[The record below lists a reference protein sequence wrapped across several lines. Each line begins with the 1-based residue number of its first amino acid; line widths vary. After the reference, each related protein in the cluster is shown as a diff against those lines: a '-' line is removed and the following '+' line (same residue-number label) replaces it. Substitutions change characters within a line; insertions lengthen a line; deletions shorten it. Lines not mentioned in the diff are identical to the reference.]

1 MMHLVSTLIYF
12 IVVLSVLV
20 VAHEWGH
27 YIVAKLFKMR
37 VEEFSLF
44 FGKRL
49 VRLGVR
55 HGTEYNIRAVPLGG
69 FVRIAGMDPSD
80 LFDAAPVLPSNDTPD
95 STPALHGLAEA
106 DLATLDKSQISQKVR
121 EAVIGAI
128 GEEHSLTP
136 TGRAEL
142 EALLLSPSLNEQEHR
157 YLQMV
162 LSAHPDPAG
171 YSQKPIWQR
180 ALVIFAGPFMSLFFG
195 FMLFCLLG
203 FTVGLPDSITRTNVI
218 ETVVANTP
226 AAQSGLKAGDKIVR
240 IDSTPIRN
248 GDQMVQII
256 RASVGKPLHLL
267 VQRGKELLPITV
279 TPKPQI
285 ITTEKGTKER
295 AGIIGVMV
303 EAEPKLKR
311 YPPLQAIVRG
321 TQITFLSIDMMLR
334 GIFSRDVREN
344 VGGPIAIASQIN
356 NAQQQGPA
364 YVALLAAELSM
375 SLGVVNL
382 FPIPILDGGHLL
394 LLGIEAARRRKL
406 TTKEMYQAQFVGLAI
421 IGIIFLLVMWND
433 ILRILPHGKQ

>member
-1 MMHLVSTLIYF
+1 MMHLISTLIYF

-20 VAHEWGH
+20 IAHEWGH

-80 LFDAAPVLPSNDTPD
+80 MFDAAPVLPLNNDPD
-95 STPALHGLAEA
+95 SAPALHGLSEA
-106 DLATLDKSQISQKVR
+106 ALATLDKSQISEKVR
-121 EAVIGAI
+121 EAVIHAI

-136 TGRAEL
+136 EGRAEL
-142 EALLLSPSLNEQEHR
+142 EVLLSSPTLNEQEQR
-157 YLQMV
+157 YLQMI
-162 LSAHPDPAG
+162 LAAQPDPTG

-203 FTVGLPDSITRTNVI
+203 FTVGLPDSITRTNVV
-218 ETVVANTP
+218 ETVVANTL
-226 AAQSGLKAGDKIVR
+226 AARSGLKAGDKIVQ
-240 IDSTPIRN
+240 IDSTPIHS
-248 GDQMVQII
+248 GDQMVQMI
-256 RASVGKPLHLL
+256 RASIGKPLHLI
-267 VQRGKELLPITV
+267 VQRGKELIPITV

-295 AGIIGVMV
+295 VGVIGIVV
-303 EAEPKLKR
+303 VAEPKLKR
-311 YPPLQAIVRG
+311 YSPLQAIARG
-321 TQITFLSIDMMLR
+321 TQITFLSIDMMLKS
-334 GIFSRDVREN
+334 IFSRDVREN

-356 NAQQQGPA
+356 IAQQQGPA
-364 YVALLAAELSM
+364 YVALVAAELSM
-375 SLGVVNL
+375 SLGIVNL

-394 LLGIEAARRRKL
+394 LLGIEAVRRRKL
-406 TTKEMYQAQFVGLAI
+406 TTKEMYKAQFVGLAI